1 VCAFLA
7 NFHKYLASK
16 EDVLQYDKTMIE
28 EPRGAQAGVSRVTI
42 LIVADD
48 PLMQRVLKRTF
59 CDQDYS
65 VTICGEARAGLGA
78 FRTAQPEAVILDLML
93 PDINGRELCKVMKS
107 EQPGIPLIVVSAVN
121 EVDNKVLLLK
131 LGADDY
137 VIKPFSPRELIARVE
152 RALKRPQRAVI
163 TVPYLQG

>member
-1 VCAFLA
+1 MCALLA
-7 NFHKYLASK
+7 KLSRIQASK
-16 EDVLQYDKTMIE
+16 EDMLQSDATLTVG
-28 EPRGAQAGVSRVTI
+28 PRGAPDAGSRTQI

-107 EQPGIPLIVVSAVN
+107 EQPGTPLIVVSAVN